1 MIWYAPKAAFRAGTV
16 TGDHWDNA
24 NIGDHSVAL
33 GFDLYAQGISST
45 AIGSNN
51 NAGGDY
57 AVAIGDFNGV
67 MNPNGMSVGYSLVN
81 AGNASVAMG
90 KDNQIND
97 PSTGVVVF
105 GNNNQVIGDSSVV
118 LGENSSSLFT
128 VSSIAAGYNCG
139 AYGLSSIAMG
149 YNAQA
154 TESYSIALGH
164 DTLADEI
171 LSVAMGT
178 GSTAN
183 GFNSFAIGDT
193 IETNGQY
200 AAAFNTQTTAQP
212 FMANVFGRFN
222 TIAGTTDTWVD
233 TEPIWIVGNGTD
245 DLNRA
250 NALTVMKNGDTVI
263 GGDDPEGYRLRIY
276 GGDAT
281 VDVGNSW
288 LKASDIR
295 LKKDIVPLKGALDKI
310 ARIRGITYNT
320 VLEPDDAP
328 RHIGCIAQEVE
339 KEFPEL
345 VAENTDG
352 YKSVAYHTMTAVLVE
367 AVKEL
372 KARNDR
378 LRQEL
383 RALKKEFQHLSSF

>member
-1 MIWYAPKAAFRAGTV
+1 
-16 TGDHWDNA
+16 
-24 NIGDHSVAL
+24 
-33 GFDLYAQGISST
+33 
-45 AIGSNN
+45 
-51 NAGGDY
+51 
-57 AVAIGDFNGV
+57 
-67 MNPNGMSVGYSLVN
+67 
-81 AGNASVAMG
+81 
-90 KDNQIND
+90 
-97 PSTGVVVF
+97 
-105 GNNNQVIGDSSVV
+105 
-118 LGENSSSLFT
+118 
-128 VSSIAAGYNCG
+128 
-139 AYGLSSIAMG
+139 
-149 YNAQA
+149 
-154 TESYSIALGH
+154 
-164 DTLADEI
+164 
-171 LSVAMGT
+171 
-178 GSTAN
+178 
-183 GFNSFAIGDT
+183 
-193 IETNGQY
+193 
-200 AAAFNTQTTAQP
+200 
-212 FMANVFGRFN
+212 
-222 TIAGTTDTWVD
+222 
-233 TEPIWIVGNGTD
+233 
-245 DLNRA
+245 
-250 NALTVMKNGDTVI
+250 MKNGDTVI